1 MCVFPVESILFPEFH
16 FIICRGYTMRGLFVF
31 IFSLFLLAAVPVG
44 AQSSQPLEIL
54 RITPQGEDVPAGNQ
68 IVIQFNRA
76 VVPVGR
82 MERTA
87 EEVGITTEPALNCQ
101 WRWINTATLACH
113 LDAKDALVEST
124 RYKVNIK
131 PDMIVAEDGAKLST
145 AKTHEFITARPDT
158 TYYNFSTWRGP
169 AHPVIRVVFNQP
181 VTKDSVVAHM
191 HFEEPGQPRQMV
203 TASPE
208 EYDTKKF
215 ADGETEARRIWLVEP
230 RKSLNVNVEGVVLA
244 QEPGLASTKGP
255 EPSVAKS
262 NLVTF
267 NTYPDFKFSG
277 IQCTNNEG
285 NEVFIEAD
293 KPQTPAQLCNPMR
306 PVALGFSVPVL
317 RSEVS
322 ANVSFTPDLAGGRK
336 NYNPWGAENR
346 DWSRLGEP
354 YSGRTYFIGLPVGLK
369 AAQEYTLT
377 VPSKKPGIKAALSQL
392 LGKDVK
398 EGMQDEF
405 GRTLMKPVTV
415 KFSTNHRPP
424 NFELVHKEAILE
436 KETDSEVPLYVNNL
450 DAYTLKYRR
459 MNVLGVQADQSYA
472 QRVPSPQ
479 DVQFAVPV
487 GVREM
492 LGNKSGVIYG
502 HLETEPVIPNYNA
515 EAARL
520 FAQVTPF
527 QVHFK
532 LGHFQSLAWVSD
544 LATGKPVEGATVTL
558 YTDELSDMNEP
569 ENAFAGVL
577 TDKDGR
583 AFLPGTAEVDPDNTL
598 TQAWR
603 ESDKRLFI
611 RVDRQDDMAVL
622 PLSYDFY
629 IDTWRASNE
638 TIWADNQK
646 KYGHLRTWG
655 MTAQGVYR
663 AGDTMQYKIF
673 VRDQDNLTLVP
684 PPSDVQYT
692 LELFDPTNKSVMK
705 SEGIKL
711 SDFGAI
717 DGEYKL
723 PKNAAVGWYRFALSV
738 KSASGDE
745 RTFQPLR
752 VLVSDFTTAPFRV
765 TSEMNGDHFKAG
777 DTVTLH
783 ADAKMHAGG
792 AYTDATVRVTGII
805 NSRYFQSKHPLA
817 QGFVFDS
824 FQDGRDSQQVF
835 EKTAPLND
843 QGEWNEDF
851 MLPSIQIAYG
861 ALELEA
867 AVQDDRGK
875 TIAHMARAD
884 YFGVDRLVGLKSPQ
898 WIYESKKPVSIPVL
912 VVDDKGDPAAGV
924 AVNVSIEKE
933 FINSARV
940 KGAGNAY
947 LSDVTVEWKQ
957 VSTCTQTSA
966 AEAQDCVFTPDS
978 AGTYRLIAEIADTKG
993 VKHKTTLGIWVSG
1006 GDYVQWNNDTDSML
1020 SIIPEKA
1027 TYQIGD
1033 TARYLVK
1040 NPYPGASAL
1049 VTIERYGVMDSFV
1062 TTLEG
1067 STPIIEFPVK
1077 PDYMP
1082 GYYLSVIVQSPR
1094 VEAPPAEEGQ
1104 VDLGKPAFRMGYVT
1118 VPVKD
1123 PVKQMDVSIK
1133 VAQDVYRPRDKVK
1146 LDLHAV
1152 PKLAMATKEPV
1163 ELTVAVLDE
1172 SVFDLISGGRSAFDP
1187 YEGFYSLDN
1196 LDLRN
1201 YSLMMRLVGRQ
1212 KFEKKGA
1219 NPGGDGGADID
1230 MRTLFKY
1237 VSYWNP
1243 ALKTDENGKASV
1255 EFEAPDNLTGWRV
1268 LVLATTPG
1276 DRLGLG
1282 EGNFKVNR
1290 PTELRPVMPNQ
1301 VREGDEFTAG
1311 FSVMNRTDQPR
1322 TIRVSIEASGDLA
1335 DDQSLT
1341 KVEEVTL
1348 EPYKR
1353 ATVYMPLKAAILPAN
1368 REVPEG
1374 LISFKATGA
1383 DEADSDGTVYSL
1395 PVYKSRTVD
1404 VAAQYGTTTEARVSE
1419 NISFPEGIYTDS
1431 GDVGVVLSPSV
1442 IANLSGAFRYMR
1454 DYPYTCWEQSL
1465 TRGVMASH
1473 YNKLKSYLPDDL
1485 VWEGSEALPQEM
1497 LDRAAD
1503 YQAPNGGM
1511 AYYRPQ
1517 DAYVDPYL
1525 SAYTALAFG
1534 WLSKA
1539 GYKVP
1544 EPVAD
1549 KLYDYLQNFLKKDAV
1564 PDFYQPGMSA
1574 TVRAV
1579 ALAALVDAG
1588 KAGKDDV
1595 LRYEPHV
1602 KDMSLFGKAQ
1612 FMQAAVKAGNLDDET
1627 RKVADMILT
1636 HGDETGGKFRFSET
1650 LDNGYARI
1658 LTTALRDNCAILDAF
1673 LDYGASDAGKALI
1686 EDKPFKLV
1694 RTITQ
1699 SRGNRDHWENTQ
1711 ENMFCM
1717 NALAHYAQRYESETP
1732 SMSVTA
1738 TLDEQ
1743 KLGTVSFKSLKDE
1756 AQDVA
1761 RPIAEGDA
1769 GKKSV
1774 LEIAKEGAGRLY
1786 YAVRLRY
1793 ALTTASDKSLNAGMD
1808 IHREYSVKRDGK
1820 WVLLKDQESI
1830 KRGDLVKVDL
1840 FLNVPAARNFVAV
1853 NDPLPGGL
1861 ETVNRDLAT
1870 ASGVDADQAAFDEAG
1885 GSFWFR
1891 FGDWREY
1898 GFSRWS
1904 FYHKELRHDSAR
1916 FYADWIS
1923 AGNYHLSYMAQA
1935 IADGVFNVPATSAEE
1950 MYDPDVYG
1958 RWTSRA
1964 LTIKTEKP

>member
-1 MCVFPVESILFPEFH
+1 
-16 FIICRGYTMRGLFVF
+16 MRGLFVF
-31 IFSLFLLAAVPVG
+31 TLALVLLAAAPVW
-44 AQSSQPLEIL
+44 AQGGKPLEIL

-68 IVIQFNRA
+68 IVIQFDRP
-76 VVPVGR
+76 VVSVGR
-82 MERTA
+82 MDRTA
-87 EEVGITTEPALNCQ
+87 AELGITTEPALNCQ
-101 WRWINTATLACH
+101 WRWINTATLACN

-124 RYKVNIK
+124 RYKVSIK
-131 PDMIVAEDGAKLST
+131 PDMITAEDGAKLSA
-145 AKTHEFITARPDT
+145 AKTHEFVTLRPDSS
-158 TYYNFSTWRGP
+158 YYNFSTWRGP
-169 AHPVIRVVFNQP
+169 GHPVIRVVFNQP
-181 VTKDSVVAHM
+181 VTKDSVIAHM
-191 HFEEPGQPRQMV
+191 HFQEPGQPRQMV
-203 TASPE
+203 TVSPD

-215 ADGETEARRIWLVEP
+215 SDGEIEARNVWLVEP
-230 RKSLNVNVEGVVLA
+230 RKSLSVNAEGASLT
-244 QEPGLASTKGP
+244 QEPGLVSIKGT
-255 EPSVAKS
+255 EHSVAS
-262 NLVTF
+262 SDLVTF
-267 NTYPDFKFSG
+267 STYPDFKFSG
-277 IQCTNNEG
+277 VQCTNNDG
-285 NEVFIEAD
+285 NDVFIEAE
-293 KPQTPAQLCNPMR
+293 KAQTPEQFCNPMR
-306 PVALGFSVPVL
+306 PVALGFTVPVL

-322 ANVSFTPDLAGGRK
+322 ANVSFQPDLAGGRK
-336 NYNPWGAENR
+336 NYNPWGDENR

-354 YSGRTYFIGLPVGLK
+354 YSGRTYFIGLPIGLK

-405 GRTLMKPVTV
+405 GRTLMNPVTV
-415 KFSTNHRPP
+415 KFSTSHRPP

-436 KETDSEVPLYVNNL
+436 KATDSDVPLYVNNL

-459 MNVLGVQADQSYA
+459 INSLGVQPEESYG

-479 DVQFAVPV
+479 DVQFAVPI

-492 LGNKSGVIYG
+492 LGGRSGVIYG
-502 HLETEPVIPNYNA
+502 HLQTEPVIPQYNL

-532 LGHFQSLAWVSD
+532 LGHFQSLAWVTD

-558 YTDELSDMNEP
+558 YTDELTDINEP
-569 ENAFAGVL
+569 ETAWASVL

-583 AFLPGTAEVDPDNTL
+583 AILPGTAEVDPDSAL
-598 TQAWR
+598 AQAWR

-611 RVDRQDDMAVL
+611 RVDRQDDMALL
-622 PLSYDFY
+622 PLSYDFF

-663 AGDTMQYKIF
+663 AGDTMQYKIY
-673 VRDQDNLTLVP
+673 VRDQDNHTLVP
-684 PPSDVQYT
+684 PPSDVQYN
-692 LELFDPTNKSVMK
+692 LELFDPTNKSVLK
-705 SEGIKL
+705 QDNVKL
-711 SDFGAI
+711 SDFGAV

-723 PKNAAVGWYRFALSV
+723 PKNAAIGWYRFALTV
-738 KSASGDE
+738 KSADGEE
-745 RTFQPLR
+745 REYQPFR

-777 DTVTLH
+777 DTVALH

-792 AYTDATVRVTGII
+792 AYTDATVRMTGTIK
-805 NSRYFQSKHPLA
+805 SRYFQSKHPLA
-817 QGFVFDS
+817 QGFSFDS
-824 FQDGRDSQQVF
+824 FQDGRDSLQVLD
-835 EKTAPLND
+835 KTSPLND

-851 MLPSIQIAYG
+851 ILPAIEIAYG
-861 ALELEA
+861 SLEMEA

-875 TIAHMARAD
+875 TIANVSRAD
-884 YFGVDRLVGLKSPQ
+884 YFGVDRLVGMKSPQ
-898 WIYESKKPVSIPVL
+898 WVYEAKKPVSIPVL
-912 VVDDKGDPAAGV
+912 VVDDKGEPVAGT
-924 AVNVSIEKE
+924 AVNISIEQE

-947 LSDVTVEWKQ
+947 LSDVTVEWKKLAFCEQ
-957 VSTCTQTSA
+957 IST
-966 AEAQDCVFTPDS
+966 AEAQNCVFAPQV

-993 VKHKTTLGIWVSG
+993 VKHKTTLHLWVSG
-1006 GDYVQWNNDTDSML
+1006 DDYVQWNNDTDSML
-1020 SIIPEKA
+1020 SIVPEKA

-1133 VAQDVYRPRDKVK
+1133 VAQEVYRPRDKVK
-1146 LDLHAV
+1146 LDITAL
-1152 PKLAMATKEPV
+1152 PKLAMETTEPV

-1219 NPGGDGGADID
+1219 NPGGDGGMDID

-1243 ALKTDENGKASV
+1243 SLKTDENGHAAV

-1322 TIRVSIEASGDLA
+1322 TIRVSIDAAGDLA
-1335 DDQSLT
+1335 QAPSLT
-1341 KVEEVTL
+1341 KVKEVTL

-1353 ATVYMPLKAAILPAN
+1353 TTVYMPLKASILPAN
-1368 REVPEG
+1368 REVAEG
-1374 LISFKATGA
+1374 LISFKAKGA
-1383 DEADSDGTVYSL
+1383 DETDSDGTVYNL
-1395 PVYKSRTVD
+1395 PVYKSRMVD
-1404 VAAQYGTTTEARVSE
+1404 VSAQYGTMTEADVRE

-1465 TRGVMASH
+1465 TRGVMAAH
-1473 YNKLKSYLPDDL
+1473 FNKLKAYLPEDL
-1485 VWEGSEALPQEM
+1485 VWDGSDVLPQEI
-1497 LDRAAD
+1497 LDRAVE

-1511 AYYRPQ
+1511 AYYRAQ
-1517 DAYVDPYL
+1517 DNYVDPYL

-1534 WLSKA
+1534 WLTQA
-1539 GYKVP
+1539 GYNVP

-1549 KLYDYLQNFLKKDAV
+1549 KLYGYLQNFLKQDAV
-1564 PDFYQPGMSA
+1564 PDFYQSGMSA

-1595 LRYEPHV
+1595 LRYEPHT

-1612 FMQAAVKAGNLDDET
+1612 FIKAATKVGGLDKEV
-1627 RKVADMILT
+1627 RQVMDMVLAR
-1636 HGDETGGKFRFSET
+1636 GDETSGKFRFSET

-1673 LDYGASDAGKALI
+1673 FDYGATAEGKALI

-1717 NALAHYAQRYESETP
+1717 NALAHYAQRHESETP
-1732 SMSVTA
+1732 SMTVTA
-1738 TLDEQ
+1738 TLNQESIG
-1743 KLGTVSFKSLKDE
+1743 KASFKSLKDE
-1756 AQDVA
+1756 ARELS
-1761 RPIAEGDA
+1761 RPLAEGDA
-1769 GKKSV
+1769 GKKAV
-1774 LEIAKEGAGRLY
+1774 LQISKEGAGRLY
-1786 YAVRLRY
+1786 YATRLRY
-1793 ALTTASDKSLNAGMD
+1793 AQQSAGDEAMNSGMD
-1808 IHREYSVKRDGK
+1808 IHREYSVKRNGK
-1820 WVLLKDQESI
+1820 WTLLTDQERI

-1840 FLNVPAARNFVAV
+1840 FLNVPSARNFVVV

-1870 ASGVDADQAAFDEAG
+1870 ASGVDSDQAAFDESG

-1891 FGDWREY
+1891 YSDWRDY
-1898 GFSRWS
+1898 GYSRWS

-1916 FYADWIS
+1916 FYADWID

-1935 IADGVFNVPATSAEE
+1935 IADGVFNVPAARVEE
-1950 MYDPDVYG
+1950 MYDPEVYG
-1958 RWTSRA
+1958 RSIART
-1964 LTIKTEKP
+1964 LTITTETP

>member
-1 MCVFPVESILFPEFH
+1 
-16 FIICRGYTMRGLFVF
+16 MRGLFAVF
-31 IFSLFLLAAVPVG
+31 AIFLVLLAAAPAR
-44 AQSSQPLEIL
+44 AQDVKPLEIL
-54 RITPQGEDVPAGNQ
+54 RITPQGDDVPAANQ
-68 IVIQFNRA
+68 IVIQFSRA

-87 EEVGITTEPALNCQ
+87 AEVGISTEPALNCQ
-101 WRWINTATLACH
+101 WRWINTATLACN
-113 LDAKDALVEST
+113 LDAKDSLREST
-124 RYKVNIK
+124 RYKVNVA
-131 PDMIVAEDGAKLST
+131 PGMIAAEDGGALP
-145 AKTHEFITARPDT
+145 ALRAHEFVTLRPEVS
-158 TYYNFSTWRGP
+158 YYNFKTWRGP
-169 AHPVIRVVFNQP
+169 AHPVIRLVFNQP
-181 VTKDSVVAHM
+181 VTKESVTAHL
-191 HFEEPGQPRQMV
+191 HFQEPGQPRQMV
-203 TASPE
+203 SVSPDD
-208 EYDTKKF
+208 YDTQKF
-215 ADGETEARRIWLVEP
+215 AAGTVEARSVWLVEP
-230 RKSLNVNVEGVVLA
+230 RKSLNTNMKGVSLA
-244 QEPGLASTKGP
+244 LEPGLVSASGP
-255 EPSVAKS
+255 ERSIARRDI
-262 NLVTF
+262 VTF
-267 NTYPDFKFSG
+267 DTYPDFKFAG

-285 NEVFIEAD
+285 QEVFIAAD
-293 KPQTPAQLCNPMR
+293 KPQTPAQLCNPLR
-306 PVALGFSVPVL
+306 PVALGFTVPVL

-336 NYNPWGAENR
+336 NYNPWGEENR

-354 YSGRTYFIGLPVGLK
+354 YSGRPYFVGLPVGLK
-369 AAQEYTLT
+369 AAQEYTLS
-377 VPSKKPGIKAALSQL
+377 VPRQKPGIKAALSQL

-415 KFSTNHRPP
+415 TFSTSHRPP
-424 NFELVHKEAILE
+424 HFELVHKEAILE

-450 DAYTLKYRR
+450 DGYTLKYRR
-459 MNVLGVQADQSYA
+459 INTFGVQPDQSYA
-472 QRVPSPQ
+472 RRVPSPQ
-479 DVQFAVPV
+479 NVQFAVPL

-492 LGNKSGVIYG
+492 LGNKSGVLYG
-502 HLETEPVIPNYNA
+502 HLQTEPVVPHYNA
-515 EAARL
+515 DAARL
-520 FAQVTPF
+520 FAQITPF
-527 QVHFK
+527 QLHFK
-532 LGHFQSLAWVSD
+532 LGHFQSLAWVTD

-558 YTDELSDMNEP
+558 YTDELSDLNEP
-569 ENAFAGVL
+569 EMALASVL

-583 AFLPGTAEVDPDNTL
+583 AFLPGTAEIDPDSAL
-598 TQAWR
+598 MQAWR
-603 ESDKRLFI
+603 ESDKRLFV
-611 RVDRQDDMAVL
+611 RVDRRDDMALL
-622 PLSYDFY
+622 PLSYDFF

-646 KYGHLRTWG
+646 KYGHLKTWG
-655 MTAQGVYR
+655 MTAQGIYS

-673 VRDQDNLTLVP
+673 VRDQDNVTLVP
-684 PPSDVQYT
+684 PPSDARYT
-692 LELFDPTNKSVMK
+692 VELFDPADKSVLRQ
-705 SEGIKL
+705 EDVKL
-711 SDFGAI
+711 SAFGAL

-723 PKNAAVGWYRFALSV
+723 PKNAAVGWYRFALTV
-738 KSASGDE
+738 KPAIGGE

-777 DTVTLH
+777 DTVALH
-783 ADAKMHAGG
+783 ADARMHAGG
-792 AYTDATVRVTGII
+792 AYTDAAVRVTSII
-805 NSRYFQSKHPLA
+805 KSRHFESKHPLA
-817 QGFVFDS
+817 QGFIFDS
-824 FQDGRDSQQVF
+824 FQDGQDSLQVF
-835 EKTAPLND
+835 DKTAPLND
-843 QGEWNEDF
+843 NGEWNEDF
-851 MLPSIQIAYG
+851 TLPAIQIAYG

-875 TIAHMARAD
+875 TIAHVARAD

-898 WIYESKKPVSIPVL
+898 WIYQAKQPAAIPVV
-912 VVDDKGDPAAGV
+912 VVDDKGAPVAGV
-924 AVNVSIEKE
+924 AVNVAIEKE

-947 LSDVTVEWKQ
+947 LSDITVEWKQ
-957 VSTCTQTSA
+957 VATCAQTSKTA
-966 AEAQDCVFTPDS
+966 PQDCVFTPDS
-978 AGTYRLIAEIADTKG
+978 AGTYRLIAEIADSKG
-993 VKHKTTLGIWVSG
+993 VKHKTTLNLWASG
-1006 GDYVQWNNDTDSML
+1006 DDYVQWNNDTDSML
-1020 SIIPEKA
+1020 PIVPEKA

-1067 STPIIEFPVK
+1067 STPVIEFPVK

-1118 VPVKD
+1118 VPVRD
-1123 PVKQMDVSIK
+1123 PVKQIDVSVK
-1133 VAQDVYRPRDKVK
+1133 AAQEVYRPRDKVR

-1152 PKLAMATKEPV
+1152 PQSPTEGKEPV

-1172 SVFDLISGGRSAFDP
+1172 AVFDLISGGRSAFDP

-1219 NPGGDGGADID
+1219 NPGGDGGMDVD

-1243 ALKTDENGKASV
+1243 AQKTDENGHATV

-1268 LVLATTPG
+1268 LVLAATPG

-1301 VREGDEFTAG
+1301 VREGDEFMAG
-1311 FSVMNRTDQPR
+1311 FSVMNRTDQTR
-1322 TIRVSIEASGDLA
+1322 TVRVSIEAAGDLA
-1335 DDQSLT
+1335 AEQALG

-1353 ATVYMPLKAAILPAN
+1353 ATVYMPLKAAILPAS
-1368 REVPEG
+1368 RENPEG

-1383 DEADSDGTVYSL
+1383 DDMDSDGTVYNL
-1395 PVYKSRTVD
+1395 PVHKSRTIE
-1404 VAAQYGTTTEARVSE
+1404 VAAQYGTTAEAEARE
-1419 NISFPEGIYTDS
+1419 NIAFPEGIHTDS

-1454 DYPYTCWEQSL
+1454 DYPYTCWEQSI

-1473 YNKLKSYLPDDL
+1473 YNKLRAYLPADL
-1485 VWEGSEALPQEM
+1485 TWEGSENLPQEI

-1511 AYYRPQ
+1511 AYYRAQ
-1517 DAYVDPYL
+1517 DSYVDPYL
-1525 SAYTALAFG
+1525 SAYTALAFA
-1534 WLSKA
+1534 WLARA
-1539 GYKVP
+1539 GYNVP
-1544 EPVAD
+1544 QAVAD
-1549 KLYDYLQNFLKKDAV
+1549 KLHGYLHNFLKQDAV

-1579 ALAALVDAG
+1579 ALAALVEAG

-1602 KDMSLFGKAQ
+1602 RGMSLFGKAQ
-1612 FMQAAVKAGNLDDET
+1612 FLQAAVKAGGLEQEA
-1627 RKVADMILT
+1627 RKAADMILAS
-1636 HGDETGGKFRFSET
+1636 GDETGGKLRFNET

-1673 LDYGASDAGKALI
+1673 LDYEAAAEGATLMA
-1686 EDKPFKLV
+1686 DKPFKLARAV
-1694 RTITQ
+1694 TQ

-1717 NALAHYAQRYESETP
+1717 NALAHYARRYESETP
-1732 SMSVTA
+1732 SMTVTA

-1743 KLGTVSFKSLKDE
+1743 VLAKVTFKSAGDE
-1756 AQDVA
+1756 AQQLI
-1761 RPIAEGDA
+1761 RPLAEKDP

-1774 LEIAKEGAGRLY
+1774 LQIAKEGAGRLY

-1793 ALTTASDKSLNAGMD
+1793 ASSSASDQSMNAGMD
-1808 IHREYSVKRDGK
+1808 VHREYSVRRDGK
-1820 WVLLKDQESI
+1820 WILLKDQESI
-1830 KRGDLVKVDL
+1830 RRGDLVKIDL
-1840 FLNVPAARNFVAV
+1840 FLNVPAARNFVVV

-1861 ETVNRDLAT
+1861 ETINRDLAT
-1870 ASGVDADQAAFDEAG
+1870 ASGVDAGQAAFDEAG

-1891 FGDWREY
+1891 FGDWHAF

-1916 FYADWIS
+1916 FYADWID

-1935 IADGVFNVPATSAEE
+1935 IADGVFSVPAARVEE

-1958 RWTSRA
+1958 RSASRA
-1964 LTIKTEKP
+1964 LTIKTVMP

>member
-1 MCVFPVESILFPEFH
+1 
-16 FIICRGYTMRGLFVF
+16 MRGLLVVTLLF
-31 IFSLFLLAAVPVG
+31 ILTLPLPAA
-44 AQSSQPLEIL
+44 AQDTPRPLEIL
-54 RITPQGEDVPAGNQ
+54 RITPQGDDVLAGRQ

-82 MERTA
+82 MDRTA
-87 EEVGITTEPALNCQ
+87 EEVGITVTPPLPCQ

-113 LDAKDALVEST
+113 LDGKDKMAEST
-124 RYKVNIK
+124 RYRLTIA
-131 PDMIVAEDGAKLST
+131 PDRIAAGDGAKLSAT
-145 AKTHEFITARPDT
+145 KTHEFITARPEVS
-158 TYYNFSTWRGP
+158 YYNFSTWRGP
-169 AHPVIRVVFNQP
+169 AHPVVRVVFNQP
-181 VTKDSVVAHM
+181 VTKDSAAAHL
-191 HFEEPGQPRQMV
+191 HFQEPGQPRQMV
-203 TASPE
+203 VLSPE
-208 EYDTKKF
+208 PHDTQRF
-215 ADGETEARRIWLVEP
+215 SADAVEARRVWLVEP
-230 RKSLNVNVEGVVLA
+230 RKTLNMDVTGVALA
-244 QEPGLASTKGP
+244 MEPGLVSTSGA
-255 EPSVAKS
+255 EASVARRDI
-262 NLVTF
+262 VTF
-267 NTYPDFKFSG
+267 NTFPDFKFVG

-285 NEVFIEAD
+285 LEVFIEPG
-293 KPQTPAQLCNPMR
+293 KPQTQAQLCNPLR
-306 PVALGFSVPVL
+306 PVALGFTVPVL

-336 NYNPWGAENR
+336 GYNPWGDENR
-346 DWSRLGEP
+346 DWSRLGDP
-354 YSGRTYFIGLPVGLK
+354 YTGRTYFIGLPVGLK
-369 AAQEYTLT
+369 AAQKYTLT
-377 VPSKKPGIKAALSQL
+377 VPSKKPGVKATLSQL
-392 LGKDVK
+392 LGKNIE

-405 GRTLMKPVTV
+405 GRTLMKPVRV
-415 KFSTNHRPP
+415 EFSTGHRPP
-424 NFELVHKEAILE
+424 NFELIHKEAVLE

-450 DAYTLKYRR
+450 DAYTFTYRR
-459 MNVLGVQADQSYA
+459 INTLGVQADQSYG

-479 DVQFAVPV
+479 DVQFAVPL

-492 LGNKSGVIYG
+492 LGDKPGVVYG
-502 HLETEPVIPNYNA
+502 HLQTEPEMPQYNK

-520 FAQVTPF
+520 FAQITPF

-532 LGHFQSLAWVSD
+532 LGHFQSLAWVTD

-558 YTDELSDMNEP
+558 YIDELADMGEP
-569 ENAFAGVL
+569 EDVFAGVL
-577 TDKDGR
+577 TDQDGM
-583 AFLPGTAEVDPDNTL
+583 AVLPGTVKVDPGNSL

-603 ESDKRLFI
+603 EEDKRLFI
-611 RVDRQDDMAVL
+611 RVDRREDMALL

-638 TIWADNQK
+638 TIWAHHQK
-646 KYGHLRTWG
+646 KYGHLKTWG

-663 AGDTMQYKIF
+663 AGDTMEYKIF
-673 VRDQDNLTLVP
+673 VRDQDNLTLVLP
-684 PPSDVQYT
+684 AKDIAYA
-692 LELFDPTNKSVMK
+692 LEIFDPTNKSVLK
-705 SEGIKL
+705 RENIAL
-711 SDFGAI
+711 SDFGAF
-717 DGEYKL
+717 DGVYKL
-723 PKNAAVGWYRFALSV
+723 PKNSAVGWYRFELTATLPG
-738 KSASGDE
+738 GDV
-745 RTFQPLR
+745 RKWQPLR
-752 VLVSDFTTAPFRV
+752 VLVSDFTVAPFRV

-777 DTVTLH
+777 DDVSFH

-792 AYTDATVRVTGII
+792 AYTDATIRVTGII
-805 NSRYFQSKHPLA
+805 KSRDFQSKHPLA
-817 QGFVFDS
+817 QGFIFDS
-824 FQDGRDSQQVF
+824 FQDRRDSAQIF

-851 MLPSIQIAYG
+851 TLPAAPIAYG
-861 ALELEA
+861 TLELEA

-875 TIAHMARAD
+875 TIANVSRAD

-898 WIYESKKPVSIPVL
+898 WIYEAKKPVAIPVL
-912 VVDDKGDPAAGV
+912 VVDDKGAPVAGT
-924 AVNVSIEKE
+924 AVKIAIEKE
-933 FINSARV
+933 FVNTARV

-947 LSDVTVEWKQ
+947 LSDITVEWKQ
-957 VSTCTQTSA
+957 VAECSQTSA
-966 AEAQDCVFTPDS
+966 ATPQDCSFTPDA
-978 AGTYRLIAEIADTKG
+978 AGTYRLAAEIADTKG
-993 VKHKTTLGIWVSG
+993 VAHKTTLRIWVSG
-1006 GDYVQWNNDTDSML
+1006 GDYVQWNNETDSML
-1020 SIIPEKA
+1020 AIIPEKA
-1027 TYQIGD
+1027 AYQIGD
-1033 TARYLVK
+1033 TARYLIK

-1094 VEAPPAEEGQ
+1094 VEAPPAEQGQ

-1123 PVKQMDVSIK
+1123 PVKQMDITVK
-1133 VAQDVYRPRDKVK
+1133 VAQEVYRPRDKVRI
-1146 LDLHAV
+1146 DLNAV
-1152 PKLAMATKEPV
+1152 PRLATDNKEPV

-1172 SVFDLISGGRSAFDP
+1172 AVFDLIAGGHGAFDP

-1219 NPGGDGGADID
+1219 NPGGDGGMDID

-1243 ALKTDENGKASV
+1243 ALKADANGDASI

-1268 LVLATTPG
+1268 LVLAATPG

-1301 VREGDEFTAG
+1301 VREGDRFTAG

-1322 TIRVSIEASGDLA
+1322 TIRVSIEASGDLP
-1335 DDQSLT
+1335 DGTPVT
-1341 KVEEVTL
+1341 KTEEVTL
-1348 EPYKR
+1348 EAYKR
-1353 ATVYMPLKAAILPAN
+1353 ATVYMDLKAAVLPAQ
-1368 REVPEG
+1368 RELPEG
-1374 LISFKATGA
+1374 RINFKATGA
-1383 DEADSDGTVYSL
+1383 DESDSDGTVYSL

-1404 VAAQYGTTTEARVSE
+1404 VAAQYGTTTETLTEESIVL
-1419 NISFPEGIYTDS
+1419 PEGIYTDT
-1431 GDVGVVLSPSV
+1431 GDISVVLSPSV

-1473 YNKLKSYLPDDL
+1473 YNQLKGYLPDDL
-1485 VWEGSEALPQEM
+1485 AWENSESVPQET

-1511 AYYRPQ
+1511 AYFTPRDEY
-1517 DAYVDPYL
+1517 ADPYL

-1534 WLSKA
+1534 WLDKA
-1539 GYKVP
+1539 GYHVP
-1544 EPVAD
+1544 DAVTQ
-1549 KLYDYLQNFLKKDAV
+1549 KLHAYLQNFLKQDAA

-1579 ALAALVDAG
+1579 ALAALVEAG
-1588 KAGKDDV
+1588 KADKGDV

-1602 KDMSLFGKAQ
+1602 KQMSLFGKAQ
-1612 FMQAAVKAGNLDDET
+1612 FMKAAIKAGVADRDIRN
-1627 RKVADMILT
+1627 VADMILAK
-1636 HGDETGGKFRFSET
+1636 GDETGGKLRFNET
-1650 LDNGYARI
+1650 LDNGYTRI
-1658 LTTALRDNCAILDAF
+1658 LTTALRDNCGILDAF
-1673 LDYGASDAGKALI
+1673 MDYEATDGGKDIMA
-1686 EDKPFKLV
+1686 DKPFRLV
-1694 RTITQ
+1694 RAITQ
-1699 SRGNRDHWENTQ
+1699 SRGQRDHWENTQ
-1711 ENMFCM
+1711 ENIFCM
-1717 NALAHYAQRYESETP
+1717 NALVHYTQRYESESP
-1732 SMSVTA
+1732 DMRVNVR
-1738 TLDEQ
+1738 LEGQ
-1743 KLGTVSFKSLKDE
+1743 EIGKVSFASVKDE
-1756 AQDVA
+1756 AQEAVKL
-1761 RPIAEGDA
+1761 ISEGDA

-1774 LEIAKEGAGRLY
+1774 LQIAREGAGRLY
-1786 YAVRLRY
+1786 YAIRLRY
-1793 ALTTASDKSLNAGMD
+1793 ALSSASHQPMNAGMD
-1808 IHREYSVKRDGK
+1808 MHREYSVKRGGK

-1830 KRGDLVKVDL
+1830 RRGELVKVDL
-1840 FLNVPAARNFVAV
+1840 FLNVPAARNFVVV

-1870 ASGVDADQAAFDEAG
+1870 ASGVDAEQAVFDKAG
-1885 GSFWFR
+1885 GSIWFR

-1916 FYADWIS
+1916 FYADWIDT
-1923 AGNYHLSYMAQA
+1923 GNYHLSYMAQA
-1935 IADGVFNVPATSAEE
+1935 IADGVFNAPAAKAEE

-1958 RWTSRA
+1958 RSASRE
-1964 LTIKTEKP
+1964 LTVRTESP